1 MTDRQQPRIRSR
13 DREEPM
19 RKQIIVAVLGAGAL
33 LMAACTPSV
42 TVENSGSPGD
52 GLTHGI
58 SVSGVGRVTGTPDT
72 LTMSFG
78 VQVVDDS
85 VSVAVDRAA
94 DRADAVID
102 ALIASGVAE
111 ADIQTAN
118 YSVYPRYEWR
128 NDQQI
133 LTGYEVSNTVTA
145 KIREIGTAGGTI
157 DAVTAAGGDD
167 VTVSGVSFSI
177 EDNEALL
184 EAAREAAWTDARAKA
199 EQLASLSGVT
209 LGAPSGISESLS
221 TAQPPIWFDERAAA
235 DSGSVTPIAPGEQ
248 EVAVTLQVRFSIDD

>member
-1 MTDRQQPRIRSR
+1 
-13 DREEPM
+13 M
-19 RKQIIVAVLGAGAL
+19 RKHIIVAVLAAGTL

-209 LGAPSGISESLS
+209 LGAPSAISESFS
-221 TAQPPIWFDERAAA
+221 SAQPPIWYDVRAEASDGGA
-235 DSGSVTPIAPGEQ
+235 VTPITPGEQ
-248 EVAVTLQVRFSIDD
+248 EVAVTLQVQFSIDD